1 MSEGE
6 RVALLVHENR
16 CIAARI
22 VELTGWL
29 VSGLTQ
35 GPDAATVAGLI
46 EQMNAAVARNQRLI
60 RRLLWQERL
69 GKARSS

>member
-6 RVALLVHENR
+6 KVALLVHENR
-16 CIAARI
+16 FIAARI

-29 VSGLTQ
+29 VGGLTQ

-60 RRLLWQERL
+60 RRLLW
-69 GKARSS
+69 

>member
-6 RVALLVHENR
+6 RVAILVHENR

-29 VSGLTQ
+29 GDGLTQ
-35 GPDAATVAGLI
+35 GSDAATVAGLI
-46 EQMNAAVARNQRLI
+46 QQLLATVTRNQRLI
-60 RRLLWQERL
+60 RQLLWRERL
-69 GKARSS
+69 EKARLN